1 MAVEAESVRA
11 AAFSR
16 ASDIWASV
24 LSLLSRTFSYSAS
37 DVAARDSRAV
47 ADSDMESAVS
57 ETPFWMV
64 FQSSS
69 EIFAPVGSG
78 LLIPLIVSAVLCAAV
93 AALRMATADD
103 DVTWAVVLSVSTS
116 SL

>member
-11 AAFSR
+11 AASSR

-47 ADSDMESAVS
+47 AESDMESAA
-57 ETPFWMV
+57 V
-64 FQSSS
+64 FRFAFIWAHCSSV
-69 EIFAPVGSG
+69 IVI
-78 LLIPLIVSAVLCAAV
+78 LIPGILAGVGMSL
-93 AALRMATADD
+93 TA
-103 DVTWAVVLSVSTS
+103 S
-116 SL
+116 